1 MWQMLLLSPLRF
13 SVGGYTFIDIQVCL
27 NMTHLQIGMSVTV
40 GVDSTNVTFPLPSA
54 KPKCGTWVYCSTC
67 VQQKSEI

>member
-13 SVGGYTFIDIQVCL
+13 SVGGYTFIAIQICL
-27 NMTHLQIGMSVTV
+27 NMTYLQIGMSVMIR
-40 GVDSTNVTFPLPSA
+40 VDSTNVTFPLTSA
-54 KPKCGTWVYCSTC
+54 KHKCSTWVYCSTC